1 MKKVFVLVTVFFL
14 ILTSLVFASPGPGA
28 TAPNFTLPDTA
39 GVNHSL
45 VEFAGKVV
53 LLNFWMST

>member
-1 MKKVFVLVTVFFL
+1 MKKVF
-14 ILTSLVFASPGPGA
+14 SLVAIGCLMFASSIFAWPGPGT

-45 VEFAGKVV
+45 TDFAGKVV
-53 LLNFWMST
+53 WLNWWGSG

>member
-1 MKKVFVLVTVFFL
+1 MKKVF
-14 ILTSLVFASPGPGA
+14 SLVAIGFLFMASSGFTAPGPGA

-45 VEFAGKVV
+45 TEFAGKVV
-53 LLNFWMST
+53 LINWWGSG